1 MAYSN
6 DLFDLIHAMT
16 KSEKRYFKLFSSGQ
30 SGDKEYINLFNSI
43 SKQEVYDEEILK
55 KQLKISSF
63 PTVKTYLYNLILRSL
78 RSQQLNQNISLQ
90 LKDMLKDIEILYQK
104 GLYDQC
110 SRLITKARKV
120 AKQYERHIHLLELCQ
135 FEHLITSLNL
145 SPFHRKKLIEEGY
158 SEVRNA
164 IASYTQLS
172 EYRHDILT
180 IADYIHSKGKRNN
193 DSLDKKKLYQALK
206 HIVDDDA
213 PVFLSYKAGI
223 LFYNIKGLYL
233 SNESN
238 FQKTYET
245 TKSYI
250 KHMESNPFLLTQ
262 EINNYLVGLNNLMN
276 IQQTM
281 SLFEEMM
288 ETVKKL
294 KSINVSTETEKIR
307 VVEYT
312 IPKEISYHVAKGTF
326 QDGLELLPG
335 IEKQLAQYENQMGK
349 PFQLSIYT
357 NIVEMCILGESFRK
371 ALQWNNR
378 ILNSPEIETYS
389 DFYTNARLSEIII
402 HYELENIEKV
412 DSLMKSFQLLLSKK
426 PAYKFEIALLRFLKN
441 FIHLE
446 EPKKMLKL
454 LKSFQEELTEIAKDP
469 IEKVAFYFFE
479 MPVWLDLKIKKL
491 SSKK

>member
-1 MAYSN
+1 M
-6 DLFDLIHAMT
+6 
-16 KSEKRYFKLFSSGQ
+16 
-30 SGDKEYINLFNSI
+30 
-43 SKQEVYDEEILK
+43 
-55 KQLKISSF
+55 
-63 PTVKTYLYNLILRSL
+63 
-78 RSQQLNQNISLQ
+78 
-90 LKDMLKDIEILYQK
+90 
-104 GLYDQC
+104 
-110 SRLITKARKV
+110 
-120 AKQYERHIHLLELCQ
+120 
-135 FEHLITSLNL
+135 
-145 SPFHRKKLIEEGY
+145 
-158 SEVRNA
+158 
-164 IASYTQLS
+164 
-172 EYRHDILT
+172 
-180 IADYIHSKGKRNN
+180 
-193 DSLDKKKLYQALK
+193 DKKKLYQALK

-426 PAYKFEIALLRFLKN
+426 PAYTFEIALLRFLKN

>member
-1 MAYSN
+1 
-6 DLFDLIHAMT
+6 
-16 KSEKRYFKLFSSGQ
+16 
-30 SGDKEYINLFNSI
+30 
-43 SKQEVYDEEILK
+43 
-55 KQLKISSF
+55 
-63 PTVKTYLYNLILRSL
+63 
-78 RSQQLNQNISLQ
+78 
-90 LKDMLKDIEILYQK
+90 MLKDVEILYQK

-110 SRLITKARKV
+110 SRLIAKARKI

-135 FEHLITSLNL
+135 YEHLITSLNL
-145 SPFHRKKLIEEGY
+145 AVFHRKKLIEQGY

-172 EYRHDILT
+172 EYRHNILI
-180 IADYIHSKGKRNN
+180 IADYIHSKGKRNS
-193 DSLDKKKLYQALK
+193 DSLDKKKLYQSLK
-206 HIVDDDA
+206 HIIEENA

-238 FQKTYET
+238 FKETYET

-281 SLFEEMM
+281 GLFEEVM
-288 ETVKKL
+288 ETIKKL
-294 KSINVSTETEKIR
+294 KAINVSSETEKIR
-307 VVEYT
+307 VIEYVL
-312 IPKEISYHVAKGTF
+312 PKEISYHVAKGTF
-326 QDGLELLPG
+326 DEGLELLPR
-335 IEKQLAQYENQMGK
+335 IEKQLAMYENQMGK

-357 NIVEMCILGESFRK
+357 NIVELCILAESFRK

-378 ILNSPEIETYS
+378 ILNSSEIETYS

-412 DSLMKSFQLLLSKK
+412 DSLLKSFQLLLSKK
-426 PAYKFEIALLRFLKN
+426 PAYKFEIALLRFLKG

-446 EPKKMLKL
+446 EPKIILKL
-454 LKSFQEELTEIAKDP
+454 LRSFQEELNEIGKDP
-469 IEKVAFYFFE
+469 VEKVAFYFFD
-479 MPVWLDLKIKKL
+479 MQIWLDLKIRKIGSRK
-491 SSKK
+491 